1 MAVSRQVR
9 TPGEVLA
16 QQAVGVLVG
25 PALPR
30 TARVAEVHLHP
41 RRDREGAMPF
51 LEHLDELRKRL
62 VVSSAAL
69 FVGILIAFAFVSQI
83 FDFMMLP
90 LQETLPAG
98 GRLIYTE
105 PTEAFYLYIKM
116 AALAGDFIASPVIF
130 WQVWLFVAPGLYAHE
145 KKCAIPFVVF
155 STLFFV
161 GRGLFSHFVAFRYAW
176 MFFGSFATETAEF
189 LPVFSLYT
197 WMLLAF
203 GVIFQIPTLA
213 FFLTRMEMITP
224 KLLLKNLKY
233 SVLAIFVVVA
243 VLTPSG
249 DLVNLFIMAGPMFAL
264 YVVSIAI
271 AWAFAKRDTG
281 NER

>member
-1 MAVSRQVR
+1 MSF
-9 TPGEVLA
+9 LA
-16 QQAVGVLVG
+16 
-25 PALPR
+25 
-30 TARVAEVHLHP
+30 
-41 RRDREGAMPF
+41 
-51 LEHLDELRKRL
+51 HLDELRKRL

-90 LQETLPAG
+90 LQKTLPAG

-116 AALAGDFIASPVIF
+116 AALAGVFIASPVIL

-145 KKCAIPFVVF
+145 KKFAIPFVVF

-161 GRGLFSHFVAFRYAW
+161 AGGLFSHFVAFRYAW
-176 MFFGSFATETAEF
+176 MFFGSFATETVEF
-189 LPVFSLYT
+189 LSRIAPVFSLYT

-213 FFLTRMEMITP
+213 FFLTRMGMITP

-233 SVLAIFVVVA
+233 SVLVIFVVAA

-249 DLVNLFIMAGPMFAL
+249 DPVNLFIMAGPMFAL
-264 YVVSIAI
+264 YVVSIVI